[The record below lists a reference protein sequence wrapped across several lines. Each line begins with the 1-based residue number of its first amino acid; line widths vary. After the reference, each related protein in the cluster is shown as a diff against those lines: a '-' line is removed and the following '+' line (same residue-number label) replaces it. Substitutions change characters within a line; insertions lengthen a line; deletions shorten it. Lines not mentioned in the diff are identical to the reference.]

1 MELGLSDKRA
11 LVLGSSRG
19 LGFGIAKALAAEG
32 CRVLMN
38 GRVADALELAVEAVN
53 AQDAGQASALVADLA
68 EPGSAATIAAAA
80 ESELGGVDILI
91 NNGGGPPPGTMAD
104 VDPAVFSANFD
115 RMVTRLVEITTRLL
129 PGMRERR
136 WGRILTITSSGV
148 VQPIPNLGL
157 SNTLRASLI
166 TWSKTLAAEV
176 AADGVTAN
184 CILPGRIHTQRVDEL
199 DEGRAKR
206 QGVSVEE
213 VAAQARASIPVGRYG
228 RVEEFASMATFLC
241 SELASYVTGSM
252 VRVDGGHIQAP

>member
-1 MELGLSDKRA
+1 MDLGLSDKRA

-38 GRVADALELAVEAVN
+38 GRVGDSLDLAVEAVN
-53 AQDAGQASALVADLA
+53 AQGAGQATALVADLS
-68 EPGSAATIAAAA
+68 EPGSAASIAAAA
-80 ESELGGVDILI
+80 ETELGGVDILI
-91 NNGGGPPPGTMAD
+91 NNGGGPPPGSMAE
-104 VDPAVFSANFD
+104 VDPTVLSANFD

-176 AADGVTAN
+176 AADGVTVN

-199 DEGRAKR
+199 DAGRAER
-206 QGVSVEE
+206 QGIPIEE
-213 VAAQARASIPVGRYG
+213 
-228 RVEEFASMATFLC
+228 
-241 SELASYVTGSM
+241 
-252 VRVDGGHIQAP
+252 